1 MTPGGLIRLWE
12 RQQLREERQD
22 RRIGALMALYAEAHR
37 DRDRRSEPYTVD
49 DFCGTSRYQ
58 TVVRAVERMPDE
70 TVEDFLARI
79 SRPRMDPAAQI
90 ESIKAQARGFGKWTV
105 ENG

>member
-37 DRDRRSEPYTVD
+37 DHDRRSEPYTVD
-49 DFCGTSRYQ
+49 DFVGKSRFQ
-58 TVVRAVERMPDE
+58 TVVRAVERMPGE
-70 TVEDFLARI
+70 TVEEFLARI
-79 SRPRMDPAAQI
+79 SRPTIDPTLQI
-90 ESIKAQARGFGKWTV
+90 EQIKSQARGFGRWTV